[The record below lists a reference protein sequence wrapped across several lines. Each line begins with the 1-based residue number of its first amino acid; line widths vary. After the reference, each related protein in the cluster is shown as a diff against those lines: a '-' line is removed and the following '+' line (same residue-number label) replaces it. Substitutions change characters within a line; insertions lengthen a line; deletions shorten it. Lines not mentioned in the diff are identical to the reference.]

1 MAKYG
6 INALVIGERI
16 KQELKKQ
23 GKTSVWLAE
32 QLGCHR
38 TNIYKVYERATID
51 TGLLFHISKLL
62 SFDFSN
68 YTQNYLHILKR
79 GDKIDSYNFP
89 RITCRVRKDKAK
101 VRFSV
106 RQVSLFIV
114 L

>member
-38 TNIYKVYERATID
+38 TNIYI
-51 TGLLFHISKLL
+51 G
-62 SFDFSN
+62 
-68 YTQNYLHILKR
+68 
-79 GDKIDSYNFP
+79 
-89 RITCRVRKDKAK
+89 VRKSHNRYRTA
-101 VRFSV
+101 VPYQQAPEF
-106 RQVSLFIV
+106 
-114 L
+114 

>member
-38 TNIYKVYERATID
+38 TNIYKV
-51 TGLLFHISKLL
+51 S
-62 SFDFSN
+62 
-68 YTQNYLHILKR
+68 
-79 GDKIDSYNFP
+79 
-89 RITCRVRKDKAK
+89 
-101 VRFSV
+101 FSV
-106 RQVSLFIV
+106 TVFRDARPLTEKLVVDVSEGLCCRG

>member
-6 INALVIGERI
+6 INALVTGERI

-51 TGLLFHISKLL
+51 TGLLSHISKLL
-62 SFDFSN
+62 SFDFFKLYSELL
-68 YTQNYLHILKR
+68 THPQER
-79 GDKIDSYNFP
+79 G
-89 RITCRVRKDKAK
+89 
-101 VRFSV
+101 
-106 RQVSLFIV
+106 
-114 L
+114 